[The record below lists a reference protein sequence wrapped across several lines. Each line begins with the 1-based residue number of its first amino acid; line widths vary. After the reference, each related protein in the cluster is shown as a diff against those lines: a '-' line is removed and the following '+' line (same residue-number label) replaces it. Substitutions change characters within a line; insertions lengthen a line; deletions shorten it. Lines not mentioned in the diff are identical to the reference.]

1 MKPDIILVEPMM
13 APIEAAL
20 DANYQVHR
28 LFRAENPAAL
38 LAEVG
43 PKVRAVVTGGGTGVS
58 SNLFDGLPQLG
69 IIAINGIGTD
79 AVDLDRARRQGV
91 RVTTTPGVLT
101 DDVADITIALMLA
114 SCRRIAE
121 GDRLVRA
128 GAWAQGKRLTLGRS
142 ISGKRVGILGLGQ
155 IGQAIA
161 RRAEALSTQIRYF
174 NRSDVPNVQW
184 PRAESLEALARDS
197 DILVVSVAGG
207 AQTRGLVNREVLNAL
222 GPEGILVNVARG
234 SVIDEAELVSALKEG
249 RIWGAGL
256 DVFAHEPQVPEE
268 LFELDNVVLMPHQ
281 GSATIETRLAMG
293 ELVLR
298 NVAAYFAGQELPSAV
313 V

>member
-1 MKPDIILVEPMM
+1 M
-13 APIEAAL
+13 APIETAL
-20 DANYQVHR
+20 DARYQVHR
-28 LFRAENPAAL
+28 LSQSEDPGAL

-43 PKVRAVVTGGGTGVS
+43 PRVRAVVTGGGTGVS
-58 SNLFDGLPQLG
+58 PALFDALPQLG

-79 AVDLDRARRQGV
+79 AVDLERARRQGV

-101 DDVADITIALMLA
+101 DDVADIAIALMLA
-114 SCRRIAE
+114 SYRRIAE

-128 GAWAQGKRLTLGRS
+128 GAWSKGKRLALGRS
-142 ISGKRVGILGLGQ
+142 ISGKRVGIFGLGQ
-155 IGQAIA
+155 IGRAVA
-161 RRAEALSTQIRYF
+161 KRAESFSAQVRYF
-174 NRSDVPNVQW
+174 NRSEAPNAPW

-207 AQTRGLVNREVLNAL
+207 PQTRGLVDRAVLDAL

-234 SVIDEAELVSALKEG
+234 SVVDEPELVSALKEG

-256 DVFAHEPQVPEE
+256 DVFTHEPHVPEE
-268 LFELDNVVLMPHQ
+268 LFGLDNVVLMPHQ
-281 GSATIETRLAMG
+281 GSATVETRLAMG
-293 ELVLR
+293 ELVLK
-298 NVAAYFAGQELPSAV
+298 NVAAYFAGQELPTAV